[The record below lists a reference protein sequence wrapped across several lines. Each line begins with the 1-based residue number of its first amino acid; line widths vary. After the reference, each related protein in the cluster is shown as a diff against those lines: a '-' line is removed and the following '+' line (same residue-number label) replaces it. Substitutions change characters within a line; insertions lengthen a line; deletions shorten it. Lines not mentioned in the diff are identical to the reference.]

1 MVQPTDVPV
10 EGQSADRQGQPG
22 PIDSSIRRDPPPALT
37 RHLNGAEGS
46 GGRKESK
53 KEMECSC
60 TSIPSLG
67 LTGED
72 GEAVGDE
79 EEEVVEDGDEGDI
92 ARPAP
97 TSAGWFRF
105 SSTCLLLA
113 PGEEMDEEE
122 QKKKKN
128 KKKINKVHN

>member
-1 MVQPTDVPV
+1 MGDKLRPEMKWSKPTDVPV

-22 PIDSSIRRDPPPALT
+22 PIDPSIRRDLPCH
-37 RHLNGAEGS
+37 RNGAEGS

-60 TSIPSLG
+60 TSTPSLG

-79 EEEVVEDGDEGDI
+79 EEEVVDGDEGDI

-97 TSAGWFRF
+97 TSAGWLRF

-113 PGEEMDEEE
+113 PGEEMDEEA

-128 KKKINKVHN
+128 K